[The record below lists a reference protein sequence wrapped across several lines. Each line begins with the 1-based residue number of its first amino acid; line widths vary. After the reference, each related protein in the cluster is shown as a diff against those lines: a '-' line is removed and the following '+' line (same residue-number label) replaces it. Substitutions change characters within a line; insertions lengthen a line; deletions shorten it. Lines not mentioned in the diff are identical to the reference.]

1 MKGSSIDIRP
11 LTRIEDISQI
21 EDIQRQTWKMEELD
35 IVPARIFNAMQKNG
49 ACLLGAFDGKKV
61 VGFVF
66 GLLGTV
72 EGLDDR
78 IDQVAAAR
86 LLMYSVTMGIL
97 PEYQRMG
104 IGYRLKVGQ
113 REFALRIGVR
123 LITWTFDPL
132 ESLNGYLNFQKL
144 GVVCHQYFQN
154 YYGEMSGINVG
165 LPSDR
170 FSVEWWVT
178 SNRVTGRVSQKRGPL
193 TLSQYL
199 GGRALIVNECDVGE
213 NFYPIP
219 PAEYLRRESSLI
231 IVEIPDDIQRIK
243 ATSPLLAKQW
253 RQHIRSV
260 FDYYF
265 DQEYMV
271 TDFVR
276 HSDEAS
282 LSRSYYVL
290 TQAGI

>member
-1 MKGSSIDIRP
+1 MNVPSIDIRP
-11 LTRIEDISQI
+11 VTAVEDINQI
-21 EDIQRQTWKMEELD
+21 EEIQRNTWKMEELD
-35 IVPARIFNAMQKNG
+35 IIPARVFHAMQRNG
-49 ACLLGAFDGKKV
+49 ACLLGAFDGGKM

-72 EGLDDR
+72 EGLADR

-97 PEYQRMG
+97 PEYQRSG
-104 IGYRLKVGQ
+104 IGYRLKIGQ

-144 GVVCHQYFQN
+144 AVVCHQYLPN

-170 FSVEWWVT
+170 FYVEWWVT
-178 SNRVTGRVSQKRGPL
+178 SNRVKTRVSRNRGPL
-193 TLSQYL
+193 TLGQYL
-199 GGRALIVNECDVGE
+199 GGRAVIVNECERDD
-213 NFYPIP
+213 NALPMP
-219 PAEYLRRESSLI
+219 PAEFLLREGSLI
-231 IVEIPDDIQRIK
+231 IVEIPNDIQRIK
-243 ATSPLLAKQW
+243 SVSPLLARQW
-253 RQHIRSV
+253 REHIRSV
-260 FDYYF
+260 FVHYF
-265 DQEYMV
+265 DQEYLV

-276 HSDEAS
+276 NLDEDG

-290 TQAGI
+290 TQTNS